1 MEDRIAEAEKLVRA
15 SLETMLAKAA
25 VVRPLNLYVRAFK
38 RDRALE
44 VWGKK
49 TDGTFALICTYPV
62 LAASGTLGP
71 KRKEGD
77 RQVPEGFYH
86 LTTMNPKSRFVLSVK
101 VDYPNATDRKRGPE
115 PWGTD
120 IYIHGNQVSIGCLA
134 MGDRVTR
141 EFFLLARE
149 AKLGGQTSPRIDIFP
164 CRNMKRHLD
173 LLYKTFSPDEEVKR
187 LWSKLATAEAKFDL
201 DFRR

>member
-15 SLETMLAKAA
+15 SLEKMLSKAA

-38 RDRALE
+38 RERSLE

-49 TDGTFALICTYPV
+49 ADGTFVLIHTYPV

-77 RQVPEGFYH
+77 RQVPEGFHH

-134 MGDRVTR
+134 MGDTVTR
-141 EFFLLARE
+141 EFFLLVRE
-149 AKLGGQTSPRIDIFP
+149 AKLGGQNAPKIDIFP
-164 CRNMKRHLD
+164 CRNMEKSLD
-173 LLYKTFSPDEEVKR
+173 LLHTTFSPDEEVKA
-187 LWSKLATAEAKFDL
+187 LWKKLSVCEAKFNKTL
-201 DFRR
+201 RP